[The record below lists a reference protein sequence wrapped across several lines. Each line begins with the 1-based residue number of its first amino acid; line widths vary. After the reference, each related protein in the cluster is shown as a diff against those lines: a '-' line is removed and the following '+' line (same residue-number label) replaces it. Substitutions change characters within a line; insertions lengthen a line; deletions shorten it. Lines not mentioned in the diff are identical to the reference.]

1 MSALRAVWAWIR
13 RRARRA
19 GDRPSRDPDAVVIH
33 LGQRYVRD
41 DSGWRRVREGDLE
54 RWREEGLL

>member
-1 MSALRAVWAWIR
+1 VIGALRRAWARIR
-13 RRARRA
+13 RRREERPRRE
-19 GDRPSRDPDAVVIH
+19 PDAVVIH